1 MLEKLKL
8 VEARYL
14 EMAERAAQP
23 DFYND
28 PKAASQLLK
37 EQRQLEPI
45 ITAYRSYM
53 KTTQEQDDLRAMLSE
68 GLDPEMKALCQE
80 EFSAN
85 KKKLEELEQELKIL
99 LLPRDPNDDKSVIM
113 EIRGGVGGEESA
125 LFAHS
130 LYRMYTMYAESKRW
144 TVTLLNYN
152 ETELGGVKEADF
164 EIQGAGAYS
173 RLKFESGVHRVQ
185 RVPETESGGR
195 VHTSTATVAVLPE
208 MEQAEVDIRPE
219 DIEMQVYRSSGAGG
233 QHINKTSSAVRMTHF
248 PTGIVTPIAR
258 RYTLLDWAAQSENR
272 YIIEDDYDSE
282 FRLTGKPIPA
292 LQSIDSADRVIY
304 MNTFSKSLAST
315 IRISYMVLPTALA
328 EAFYKNLGFYAC
340 TVSNLEQY
348 TLAKFISEGY
358 FEKHINRM
366 RIRYKQKKDLILK
379 EMKRCGLL
387 KLAKI
392 DAEDAGLHFL
402 LRVCGPVPAEKITR
416 RAAENGV
423 RVTGLSAYYHTAPV
437 NPQTAFVIS
446 YSEIPDA
453 CITEAVNRLAKA
465 VTAAV
470 MGER

>member
-152 ETELGGVKEADF
+152 ETELGGIKEADF

-185 RVPETESGGR
+185 RVPETETGGR
-195 VHTSTATVAVLPE
+195 IHTSTATVAVLPE
-208 MEQAEVDIRPE
+208 MDAVEVHIDPKDLQI
-219 DIEMQVYRSSGAGG
+219 DTFRSSGAGG
-233 QHINKTSSAVRMTHF
+233 QHVNKTESAIRITHL
-248 PTGIVTPIAR
+248 PTGTVVECQDERSQYKNKDRAMKILRSKLYEAEQARQNAEIAATRRSQVGTGDRSGKIRTYNFPQNRVT
-258 RYTLLDWAAQSENR
+258 DH
-272 YIIEDDYDSE
+272 
-282 FRLTGKPIPA
+282 RLTGDSKNFNLAAVINGDLDA
-292 LQSIDSADRVIY
+292 LID
-304 MNTFSKSLAST
+304 
-315 IRISYMVLPTALA
+315 AL
-328 EAFYKNLGFYAC
+328 
-340 TVSNLEQY
+340 
-348 TLAKFISEGY
+348 TLADQTRRLQEGY
-358 FEKHINRM
+358 EK
-366 RIRYKQKKDLILK
+366 
-379 EMKRCGLL
+379 
-387 KLAKI
+387 
-392 DAEDAGLHFL
+392 
-402 LRVCGPVPAEKITR
+402 
-416 RAAENGV
+416 
-423 RVTGLSAYYHTAPV
+423 
-437 NPQTAFVIS
+437 
-446 YSEIPDA
+446 
-453 CITEAVNRLAKA
+453 
-465 VTAAV
+465 
-470 MGER
+470 GE